1 MKIRD
6 LFCKG
11 GCEKEPFGLKLR
23 PWNIFV
29 LLPYS
34 CLSGRADTGYLFEN
48 NQKPKNI
55 SKTSLPQDS
64 ACDGRTSVQA
74 QTMGKRK
81 GGASSESPS
90 DDDMPVALSMCGA
103 LSRVERF
110 HSRLTLMFF
119 ATLRLRL
126 PLYVWCPSH
135 SAPGVD
141 AE

>member
-1 MKIRD
+1 
-6 LFCKG
+6 
-11 GCEKEPFGLKLR
+11 LR

-34 CLSGRADTGYLFEN
+34 CLNLF
-48 NQKPKNI
+48 QTKTTKT
-55 SKTSLPQDS
+55 KTSLKHINILSINKPSLNIS